1 MVKRSHII
9 GFFAVGAILFI
20 IAVVAVRKIS
30 GGDETF
36 ARVAKAIQQDG
47 FLRARVGEP
56 LSDVQRDDGPWEVFL
71 GDGGRRHGYYSVEV
85 RGSQSHGAFKIYWHE
100 SPKGEVEVDAV
111 CKTAPFKMDE
121 LLWGKLPAM

>member
-47 FLRARVGEP
+47 FLAMIAR
-56 LSDVQRDDGPWEVFL
+56 
-71 GDGGRRHGYYSVEV
+71 
-85 RGSQSHGAFKIYWHE
+85 
-100 SPKGEVEVDAV
+100 
-111 CKTAPFKMDE
+111 
-121 LLWGKLPAM
+121 